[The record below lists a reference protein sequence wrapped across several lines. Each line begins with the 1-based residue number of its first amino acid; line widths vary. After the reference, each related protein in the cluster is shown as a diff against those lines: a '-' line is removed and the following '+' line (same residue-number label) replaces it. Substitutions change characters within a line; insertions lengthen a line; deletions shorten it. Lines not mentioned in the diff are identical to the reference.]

1 MMCTIFSYYFTPNS
15 KWQIVNICIFVCF
28 LLLQYQITNDSKV
41 KTPVGTVHEFF
52 FFWAKVHDFLSPA
65 IYLSLMFL
73 LLCFFFFAEKFFYS
87 ALDSIFENWNKV
99 LSLPFET
106 SCSTSKWYI
115 TTVLAFCFWLF
126 RIFIE
131 TKTHLYNNSQDQ
143 ATLYNKSFML
153 KQNREDI

>member
-1 MMCTIFSYYFTPNS
+1 MCTIFSYYFTPNF

-52 FFWAKVHDFLSPA
+52 FFLSKSSWLF
-65 IYLSLMFL
+65 ISRNLSVPYVSFTL
-73 LLCFFFFAEKFFYS
+73 LFFFFAEKFFYS

-99 LSLPFET
+99 LPLPFET

>member
-1 MMCTIFSYYFTPNS
+1 MYFCLLSFASIPNYQWLQS
-15 KWQIVNICIFVCF
+15 KDTGRNSSWI
-28 LLLQYQITNDSKV
+28 
-41 KTPVGTVHEFF
+41 FF
-52 FFWAKVHDFLSPA
+52 FFEQKFMTF
-65 IYLSLMFL
+65 YLPQFICP
-73 LLCFFFFAEKFFYS
+73 LCFFYSAFFFFAEKFFYS

>member
-1 MMCTIFSYYFTPNS
+1 MYFCLLSFASIPNYQWLQS
-15 KWQIVNICIFVCF
+15 KDTGRNSSWI
-28 LLLQYQITNDSKV
+28 
-41 KTPVGTVHEFF
+41 FF